1 MSDALGQ
8 LGIRIAHLGKIHGED
23 SQHHHDNKR
32 LIRMHQQIVSGDYDL
47 EILDDC
53 DGLAD
58 YPACIPNVIEQLDQR
73 HPGSLFINI
82 RRDDDVNRWLQ
93 SIEQQF
99 VGLRL
104 MKTGKTSSAE
114 DREFADA
121 MADFR
126 QMTFGQMEVEADPF
140 HDAYWSFQNFVEDY
154 FSGREDDFLSFPE
167 TGILKTEGYERLCRF
182 LECPV
187 VETPFPCSNQHS
199 IPPRQAFLEALQNGQ
214 IISKTGILPAE
225 PVLRK

>member
-1 MSDALGQ
+1 
-8 LGIRIAHLGKIHGED
+8 
-23 SQHHHDNKR
+23 
-32 LIRMHQQIVSGDYDL
+32 
-47 EILDDC
+47 
-53 DGLAD
+53 
-58 YPACIPNVIEQLDQR
+58 
-73 HPGSLFINI
+73 
-82 RRDDDVNRWLQ
+82 
-93 SIEQQF
+93 
-99 VGLRL
+99 

-182 LECPV
+182 LECPCGRKLRFLAV
-187 VETPFPCSNQHS
+187 INT
-199 IPPRQAFLEALQNGQ
+199 AFHHGKRFSKLFRWS